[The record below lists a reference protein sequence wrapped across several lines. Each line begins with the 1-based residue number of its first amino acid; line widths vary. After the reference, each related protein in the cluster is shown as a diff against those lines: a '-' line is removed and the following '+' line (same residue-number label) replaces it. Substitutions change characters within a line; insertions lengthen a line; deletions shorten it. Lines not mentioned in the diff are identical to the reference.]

1 MLLRAWLCRQ
11 SWPIPPG
18 AKVFWWHGVSF
29 GRFHATLV
37 TVTTGSLLQWDPSW
51 WSKLLASD
59 FGYRV
64 PRVQLQIAIVAS
76 FDFQTFQIRIRQ
88 CQSSEQ
94 CFPGIFDELMEIQTT
109 RWPRNCCQGGLEWT
123 ERPWGQ
129 GKAFSIW
136 GSRSLIDLVVIRF
149 ESLDPCDMFS
159 EFPAFWFWPSPG
171 PVNASHVLTVK
182 DTRFEGE
189 IPSSVLKL
197 PKNSGYQL
205 GGPSSKDFKGDTG
218 RNESMKDE
226 IGRCQWRAVVAG
238 NWKRMSFQCHVTFKF
253 SFTVDLYWI
262 CSGGG
267 LKFWRLPKY
276 PTKNA
281 SFYAGK
287 SLPDFRTQV
296 CDIDSRT
303 WWRQVLK

>member
-1 MLLRAWLCRQ
+1 MPLRAWLCRQ

-76 FDFQTFQIRIRQ
+76 FDFQAFQIRIRQ
-88 CQSSEQ
+88 CQSSER

-159 EFPAFWFWPSPG
+159 EFPEFDFDHHLAQSML
-171 PVNASHVLTVK
+171 AMSSLSK
-182 DTRFEGE
+182 TR
-189 IPSSVLKL
+189 ILK
-197 PKNSGYQL
+197 
-205 GGPSSKDFKGDTG
+205 
-218 RNESMKDE
+218 
-226 IGRCQWRAVVAG
+226 
-238 NWKRMSFQCHVTFKF
+238 
-253 SFTVDLYWI
+253 
-262 CSGGG
+262 
-267 LKFWRLPKY
+267 
-276 PTKNA
+276 
-281 SFYAGK
+281 GK
-287 SLPDFRTQV
+287 SLLRCWSCRRIQDTSLGARAPKISKVTQAAMNQWKMKLGDV
-296 CDIDSRT
+296 NDER
-303 WWRQVLK
+303 W